1 MKKLVRP
8 IMGVVFGAVLLL
20 ISTEDDPRPGIVRLF
35 APQGTDDLVLGII
48 ALLALAVGTFFL
60 LKK

>member
-1 MKKLVRP
+1 
-8 IMGVVFGAVLLL
+8 MGVVFGAVLLL